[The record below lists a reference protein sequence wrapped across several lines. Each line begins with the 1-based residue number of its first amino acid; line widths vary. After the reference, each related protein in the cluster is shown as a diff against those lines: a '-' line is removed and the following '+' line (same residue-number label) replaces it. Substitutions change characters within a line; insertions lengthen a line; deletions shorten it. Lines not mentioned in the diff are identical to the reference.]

1 MASAVDFTQVLA
13 GIAGE
18 DGLPDLVW
26 FAPEGSAAPTDA
38 ATALDAAFLSPGV
51 CGSDGFTLTPD
62 TSSTDIGGFGVLGPV
77 RTITTS
83 EKTTGKVVMLQSNLV
98 SLAVYHRMP
107 LVGTGA
113 PTVDTTTGEIA
124 TTDGVARTQRYA
136 FAQTAVDGLNLIRTY
151 CPSVEVTA
159 RDAFQIGAAKE
170 VSYGVAL
177 TCYPDATGLSV
188 YQWTVVDALKSGV

>member
-1 MASAVDFTQVLA
+1 MASGVDFTQVLA
-13 GIAGE
+13 GISGE
-18 DGLPDLVW
+18 GGLPDLVW

-38 ATALDAAFLSPGV
+38 TTALDTAFLSPGV
-51 CGSDGFTLTPD
+51 VGTDGFTLTPD
-62 TSSTDIGGFGVLGPV
+62 TSSTDIGGYGVLSPV

-83 EKTTGKVVMLQSNLV
+83 EKTTGKVVMLQSNVV
-98 SLAVYHRMP
+98 SLAVYHRLP
-107 LVGTGA
+107 VSGASA

-136 FAQTAVDGLNLIRTY
+136 LAITAKDGLNLIRTF
-151 CPSVEVTA
+151 CPSVEVTS
-159 RDAFQIGAAKE
+159 RDAFQVGAAKE
-170 VSYGVAL
+170 VAYGVEL